1 MGYLGLIDIIS
12 LEEHSKYNFFF
23 QMRTSFT
30 FPLSIVILLAIEE
43 KKAKEQAWKKKKPWL
58 DILIIR
64 ETNLGFS

>member
-1 MGYLGLIDIIS
+1 MRTTTFEITPWYSQSILSDVGYLGLIDIIS

-43 KKAKEQAWKKKKPWL
+43 KKAKEQA
-58 DILIIR
+58 
-64 ETNLGFS
+64 

>member
-43 KKAKEQAWKKKKPWL
+43 KKAKEQAWKKKIALVGYSNNKGDKSW
-58 DILIIR
+58 I
-64 ETNLGFS
+64 